1 LQSTRPGF
9 KPSWILSSRSGLDSA
24 ILPHHTYIQASN
36 LRFGNRMEIEEVL
49 QVEKNLATDQRTR
62 RRRSRFVVQ
71 GGLGRCIKS
80 LSFTL
85 WIYEKQKN
93 KVLYRNQIASS
104 PRLGNALGS

>member
-1 LQSTRPGF
+1 VDSQQQIWIGFSNSPTPHIHTGF
-9 KPSWILSSRSGLDSA
+9 KSKIRKYNGDRRSPTG
-24 ILPHHTYIQASN
+24 
-36 LRFGNRMEIEEVL
+36 REESGYR
-49 QVEKNLATDQRTR
+49 KRTR

-71 GGLGRCIKS
+71 GGLGRSIER

-93 KVLYRNQIASS
+93 KVPYRNQIASS